1 MIVVTF
7 FSIKM
12 QGLAKAIF
20 YEITV
25 MLASKNQQVN
35 THGARLNMLIS
46 RGKAINRVNDFF

>member
-1 MIVVTF
+1 
-7 FSIKM
+7 M

-25 MLASKNQQVN
+25 LLASKNQLVN